1 MPEHLRMR
9 FFLILFLFAVAVS
22 FSPSCNKMPNGGVP
36 FYMRMDSATTTSASA
51 GDNGIKDVWVE
62 ANSTNLGAY
71 EMPCNYPVLEQN
83 TVRFVVNA
91 GIYESGQSGVRVIYP
106 FYQPD
111 TFSITATPTNQY
123 VHHPVFKYKTGVSFP
138 FTLQDFSFGSE
149 FDATKMSRVRDTLN
163 NNNWYGVISTLT
175 DSSQE
180 AAQSTTYALPFD
192 RDVWLEFDYKS
203 EVPFFVGF
211 YGNYLS
217 GASVVRYPV
226 LFLTPR
232 DTWIKIYLKLTD
244 QINSVRA
251 DQYNLFFEALRPYG
265 STGGSVCIDNVKL
278 VHY

>member
-1 MPEHLRMR
+1 MPEYLRMR
-9 FFLILFLFAVAVS
+9 IFVILFLFAFAICL
-22 FSPSCNKMPNGGVP
+22 SPSCNKMPNGGVP
-36 FYMRMDSATTTSASA
+36 FYMRMDSATTTSPAA

-71 EMPCNYPVLEQN
+71 EMPCNYPVLAQG

-111 TFSITATPTNQY
+111 TFSITATPANQY

-138 FTLQDFSFGSE
+138 FTPETFTVGSGFGTLMERVDTVGNSFG
-149 FDATKMSRVRDTLN
+149 R
-163 NNNWYGVISTLT
+163 LT
-175 DSSQE
+175 VQLDSSKE
-180 AAQSTTYALPFD
+180 AAQINAYTLPYD
-192 RDVWLEFDYKS
+192 REVWLEFDYKA
-203 EVPFFVGF
+203 EVPFYVGF
-211 YGNYLS
+211 YGSYLA
-217 GASVVRYPV
+217 GNVVRYPV

-251 DQYNLFFEALRPYG
+251 DRYNLFFEALRPY
-265 STGGSVCIDNVKL
+265 SSAGGSVSIDNVKL